1 MYQVTFQTDK
11 NFLSPEEISR
21 HLHVSRRTVMRWIAD
36 GQLAALR
43 IGNVTRIPVD
53 AYQQFLSA
61 HLIIGESSHGSGVA
75 KAKRRKRTKRKQK
88 RKSKKAETGTAL
100 AVISSP
106 SVSPTLTRSQLM
118 EPATES
124 NGTYPSDAEN
134 EQTPPHLPPLSD
146 PADNPQS
153 ESDNTAPSPKAA

>member
-21 HLHVSRRTVMRWIAD
+21 HLHISRRTVMRWIAD
-36 GQLAALR
+36 GQLVALR

-61 HLIIGESSHGSGVA
+61 HLIIDESSHGAGAA

-88 RKSKKAETGTAL
+88 RKSRKDEIGTAL
-100 AVISSP
+100 AIIASP
-106 SVSPTLTRSQLM
+106 SVSPTLTPRQSM
-118 EPATES
+118 ELATES
-124 NGTYPSDAEN
+124 NGTYPSDAGN
-134 EQTPPHLPPLSD
+134 EQTPPHRPPLSD

-153 ESDNTAPSPKAA
+153 ESDNTDPSLKAA

>member
-11 NFLSPEEISR
+11 NFLSPEEISK

-61 HLIIGESSHGSGVA
+61 HLIIGESPHGAGAA
-75 KAKRRKRTKRKQK
+75 KTKRRKRTKRKQK

-100 AVISSP
+100 AVISPP
-106 SVSPTLTRSQLM
+106 SLSSIPTPHQPM

-124 NGTYPSDAEN
+124 NGTYPSDGGKRTNAA
-134 EQTPPHLPPLSD
+134 TS
-146 PADNPQS
+146 
-153 ESDNTAPSPKAA
+153 PSTFRPSR